1 VPLLRTQVAQNRPK
15 RNWRTYLIIISLV
28 ALFIVVPVV
37 ALVYFKEEIQQA
49 EAYGYAGVFV
59 VGLLCGI
66 TIIPA
71 PTQLLI
77 FTFGNVL
84 KPLFGFGPDYVG
96 PLYVGVVAGLGSA
109 IGGITVYLTGAGV
122 QTIWSKLR
130 NREQAF
136 EHRLGLSDEV
146 VRPVESELLSK
157 FLSKGKAFYNRL
169 VKWLSGKGGAWV
181 VFFTSAIVIS
191 PFYPAGL
198 AAGSLRMGLVKF
210 FLVSWAGRTVR
221 YLYVA
226 YAGYWGFYFLLKWFG
241 A

>member
-1 VPLLRTQVAQNRPK
+1 MVP
-15 RNWRTYLIIISLV
+15 I
-28 ALFIVVPVV
+28 V
-37 ALVYFKEEIQQA
+37 ALVYFRDEIREA
-49 EAYGYAGVFV
+49 EGWGYGGVFL

-84 KPLFGFGPDYVG
+84 KPLFGPQYIGPV
-96 PLYVGVVAGLGSA
+96 YVGVVAGLGSA
-109 IGGITVYLTGAGV
+109 IGGITVYLTGAEV

-130 NREQAF
+130 NREQALQR
-136 EHRLGLSDEV
+136 RLGLASEV
-146 VRPVESELLSK
+146 PEPVGSK
-157 FLSKGKAFYNRL
+157 FWLKGKAFYDKL
-169 VKWLSGKGGAWV
+169 IKWLSGKGGAWV

-198 AAGSLRMGLVKF
+198 AAGSLRMGLLKF
-210 FLVSWAGRTVR
+210 FLISWAGRTIR

-226 YAGYWGFYFLLKWFG
+226 FAGYWGLYFLLKWFG
-241 A
+241 V

>member
-1 VPLLRTQVAQNRPK
+1 LQGIQVEQERPK
-15 RNWRTYLIIISLV
+15 RNWLTYLITISLV
-28 ALFIVVPVV
+28 VLFIVVPIV
-37 ALVYFKEEIQQA
+37 ALVYFQDEIKQA
-49 EAYGYAGVFV
+49 QAYGYAGVFV

-77 FTFGNVL
+77 FTFGHVL
-84 KPLFGFGPDYVG
+84 NPLFGFGPEYVG
-96 PLYVGVVAGLGSA
+96 PVYVGVVAGFGSA

-122 QTIWSKLR
+122 QTIWSRLR

-136 EHRLGLSDEV
+136 ERRLGLGDEV
-146 VRPVESELLSK
+146 TRPVQSK
-157 FLSKGKAFYNRL
+157 FWLKGRAFYNRL
-169 VKWLSGKGGAWV
+169 VKWLSGRGGAWV
-181 VFFTSAIVIS
+181 VFISSAIVIS

-210 FLVSWAGRTVR
+210 FLISWAGKTVR

-226 YAGYWGFYFLLKWFG
+226 YAGYYGLRFLLKWFG